1 MGIDSS
7 SIVFIFEIGTVP
19 IRKQRNQLSNNKEMK
34 PKKKDELEVY
44 LTRMKY
50 NSPEYQNSCRNTDNK
65 REKKAYAVHR
75 GKSQRPT
82 SNIFFNPHFLFMA
95 HQIHAQKKSLLKN
108 NQLHTRAKDLSKI
121 S

>member
-50 NSPEYQNSCRNTDNK
+50 NSPEY
-65 REKKAYAVHR
+65 
-75 GKSQRPT
+75 
-82 SNIFFNPHFLFMA
+82 
-95 HQIHAQKKSLLKN
+95 
-108 NQLHTRAKDLSKI
+108 
-121 S
+121 